1 MEVSL
6 SKITSVHTD
15 ILPPYPLHHNILRP
29 SKQGFISRW
38 HWHQSVEKH
47 FSFSCGKCPFPL
59 SASWPCSEKAGQGHR
74 HDSISRIL
82 NACLFPNIR
91 PVNGSKL
98 SPRWC
103 HRCWRPPTWSLG
115 PSGPSGVL
123 PSPADQAH
131 RRAQGSEA
139 AKFSCFPHPTV
150 ALPYPAYV
158 PARRPPPL
166 PSSLADPLNLFSR
179 FLPTYFI
186 SDQCQKQLAGSL
198 NILFFS
204 YFFIHLLPLPRKK

>member
-1 MEVSL
+1 MWKMSF
-6 SKITSVHTD
+6 
-15 ILPPYPLHHNILRP
+15 PPFQPADHVLRRQGKATGMIP
-29 SKQGFISRW
+29 SQI
-38 HWHQSVEKH
+38 
-47 FSFSCGKCPFPL
+47 
-59 SASWPCSEKAGQGHR
+59 ASTPVC
-74 HDSISRIL
+74 
-82 NACLFPNIR
+82 FPNIR

-158 PARRPPPL
+158 PARRPPPFPPPQQTL
-166 PSSLADPLNLFSR
+166 WTCSRDSAPPILFLINVKTTCR
-179 FLPTYFI
+179 KPF
-186 SDQCQKQLAGSL
+186 
-198 NILFFS
+198 NILFFGH
-204 YFFIHLLPLPRKK
+204 FWVHLLPLLREK

>member
-1 MEVSL
+1 MENVL
-6 SKITSVHTD
+6 S
-15 ILPPYPLHHNILRP
+15 
-29 SKQGFISRW
+29 
-38 HWHQSVEKH
+38 
-47 FSFSCGKCPFPL
+47 PL
-59 SASWPCSEKAGQGHR
+59 SASWPCPEKAGQGHR
-74 HDSISRIL
+74 HDSISNSL
-82 NACLFPNIR
+82 NACLFPNNR

-98 SPRWC
+98 SPRGC

-166 PSSLADPLNLFSR
+166 PSSSADPLNLFLR
-179 FLPTYFI
+179 FRHHLFYFWPTSKTTCRKPKHLVLRSFLI
-186 SDQCQKQLAGSL
+186 SPSSL
-198 NILFFS
+198 TQE
-204 YFFIHLLPLPRKK
+204 K